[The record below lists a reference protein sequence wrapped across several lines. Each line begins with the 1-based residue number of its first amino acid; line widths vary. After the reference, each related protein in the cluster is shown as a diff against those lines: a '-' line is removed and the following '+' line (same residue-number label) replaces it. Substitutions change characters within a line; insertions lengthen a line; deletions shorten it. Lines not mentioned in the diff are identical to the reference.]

1 MIRKN
6 LILVAVVLS
15 LFSFRSDKKA
25 FVLFNSE
32 GKEVKYEK
40 LLESAKEAD
49 VILFGEFHDNPINH
63 WLEQELTRELYDSK
77 KGDLILGA
85 EMFESDDQIALN
97 EYLSGLVSEKT
108 LKEEAKL
115 WTNYPSDYKPL
126 LDFAKKNKLKF
137 IATNIPRR
145 YANMVYSK
153 GLEKLDSIDFD
164 AKKWIAPL
172 PISYDSTLAC
182 YADIFKNAEGHGG
195 QNLPKS
201 QAVKDATMAYF
212 ILKNLS
218 PGKTLIHF
226 NGSYHSDQH
235 QGIEWYLK
243 KANPDIKVLTIGAT
257 EQDEIDVLDKESFG
271 QANFI
276 ICTPASMSKSY
287 RP

>member
-1 MIRKN
+1 MYRKFW
-6 LILVAVVLS
+6 ILATLVLS
-15 LFSFRSDKKA
+15 LFSFKSDKKA
-25 FVLFNSE
+25 YVLYNSE
-32 GKEVKYEK
+32 GKEVKFEK
-40 LLESAKEAD
+40 LLKAAKEAD

-63 WLEQELTRELYDSK
+63 WLEQELTKELYDAK

-85 EMFESDDQIALN
+85 EMFESDDQIVLN

-108 LKEEAKL
+108 LKDEAKL
-115 WTNYPSDYKPL
+115 WTNYPTDYKPL

-145 YANMVYSK
+145 YASMVYSK
-153 GLEKLDSIDFD
+153 GLEILDSLDNK
-164 AKKWIAPL
+164 ALAWISPL
-172 PISYDSTLAC
+172 PLQYDSTLTC
-182 YADIFKNAEGHGG
+182 YREIFKQAAGHGG

-201 QAVKDATMAYF
+201 QAVKDATMAHF

-226 NGSYHSDQH
+226 NGSYHSNIH

-243 KANPDIKVLTIGAT
+243 KANPDLKILTIGAT
-257 EQDEIDVLDKESFG
+257 EQDEINYLDKESYG
-271 QANFI
+271 LANFI
-276 ICTPASMSKSY
+276 ICTPGSMSKTY